1 MSGET
6 NITGIATAL
15 ANIMAEAGAIGK
27 DSRNTQQNFN
37 FRGIDA
43 VMNHLHPIFAKH
55 GVVILPEVLTDK
67 TEERETRGGGHL
79 IYRMLRVQ
87 YGFMARDGSRVYTT
101 VQGEGMDS
109 GDKASNKAMAVAL
122 KYALTQMLLLPYD
135 EVDPDATTPDPSR
148 PKQTAPTTPPTTR
161 PAATA
166 APAQQA
172 QQAASAPK
180 EGPLSNLSII
190 TLPAVRQKEGTSA
203 KGPWTRTYGKADED
217 GEFYSTFDKKV
228 AAQMIRLEGTP
239 MTVKAIKGEKG
250 NTIAAIIEADATEPA
265 EQSYTPERDGGG
277 DDLPF

>member
-1 MSGET
+1 MSEET
-6 NITGIATAL
+6 NVTGIATAL

-55 GVVILPEVLTDK
+55 GVVILPEVLVDK
-67 TEERETRGGGHL
+67 TEERETKSGGHL

-135 EVDPDATTPDPSR
+135 EVDQDATTPEPSR
-148 PKQTAPTTPPTTR
+148 PKQTAPATPPAAR

-172 QQAASAPK
+172 ASAPK
-180 EGPLSNLSII
+180 EGPMSNLKII
-190 TLPAVRQKEGTSA
+190 TLEKVGQKNGSSA

-217 GEFYSTFDKKV
+217 GEYYSTFDKKV
-228 AAQMIRLEGTP
+228 ADQMIRLEGTP

-250 NTIAAIIEADATEPA
+250 NTIAAIIEADAMEPS